1 MLSGS
6 KKVKT
11 ESITCSSLKRER
23 HYDSGYYTLKNELEP
38 PKLGYCDM
46 NNIDCNCDSNDP
58 IWYNDQGV
66 ITSMDKLPITSFAY
80 GPLKFDI
87 ERANVTIGRL
97 KCQGNI
103 SRARAEN

>member
-1 MLSGS
+1 MSLTSTFSNFLG
-6 KKVKT
+6 
-11 ESITCSSLKRER
+11 ESNTCVNS
-23 HYDSGYYTLKNELEP
+23 DVP
-38 PKLGYCDM
+38 
-46 NNIDCNCDSNDP
+46 NIDCNCDSNDP

-66 ITSMDKLPITSFAY
+66 ITSMEKLPITSFAY

>member
-23 HYDSGYYTLKNELEP
+23 HYDSGYYTLKSKLEP

-46 NNIDCNCDSNDP
+46 NNIDYTEDENSTPTLGNK
-58 IWYNDQGV
+58 IQYLGTYTKKEAEV
-66 ITSMDKLPITSFAY
+66 TF
-80 GPLKFDI
+80 I
-87 ERANVTIGRL
+87 E
-97 KCQGNI
+97 
-103 SRARAEN
+103 